1 MKLKVATAASLLA
14 LSSTPAFAH
23 TASVAEHSS
32 LLSGLVHP
40 LVGVDHLLAM
50 LAVGFWAAMQKNKLR
65 LQIPMVFMLV
75 LIAGFMLGQTAFN
88 LPIVEAGIATSVLML
103 GLLIATAAR
112 LPTAVALGLSGGFA
126 LFHGYAH
133 GAEAATSSMTLFA
146 AGFLGSSLMLHLCGG
161 MAANTVKTQ
170 LPALAKLA
178 GLAIAAAGATLLA
191 A

>member
-32 LLSGLVHP
+32 LLSGLTHP

-65 LQIPMVFMLV
+65 LQIPVVFMLV
-75 LIAGFMLGQTAFN
+75 LIAGFMLGQTAFS

-112 LPTAVALGLSGGFA
+112 LPAAAALGLSGGFA

-133 GAEAATSSMTLFA
+133 GAEAMASSMTLFA
-146 AGFLGSSLMLHLCGG
+146 AGFLSSSLMLHLCGG
-161 MAANTVKTQ
+161 IAANTVKTQ

>member
-32 LLSGLVHP
+32 LLSGLTHP

-65 LQIPMVFMLV
+65 LQIPVVFMLV

-112 LPTAVALGLSGGFA
+112 LPAAVALSLSGGFA

-133 GAEAATSSMTLFA
+133 GAEAAVSSMTLFA

-161 MAANTVKTQ
+161 IAANTVKTQ

>member
-40 LVGVDHLLAM
+40 LIGVDHLLAM

-75 LIAGFMLGQTAFN
+75 LIAGFMLGQTAFS

-112 LPTAVALGLSGGFA
+112 LPAAVALGLSGGFA

-133 GAEAATSSMTLFA
+133 GAEAAVSSMALFA

-178 GLAIAAAGATLLA
+178 GLVIAAAGATLLA